1 VSVCIIDDCDGRDL
15 PLVEMTATQVE
26 VSLKRSAEEGA
37 KSTGAAAGTIAGS
50 YYNTAVSAWEP
61 FLEPWR
67 LALQWS
73 VTNVIPTSSGG
84 ADCSSSRSPCSVL
97 LAADD
102 RLEINITPHFLKSM
116 SSAAASWK
124 ADYHRHL
131 PLPVRGFLRKF
142 CFVISRYAIFLGA
155 NFVYSV
161 PVAQQHRLHDGVL
174 AGDRGWGSTRHCS
187 SRA

>member
-1 VSVCIIDDCDGRDL
+1 VARVRGISVCIIDDCDGRDL

-26 VSLKRSAEEGA
+26 VSLKRVSDEGA
-37 KSTGAAAGTIAGS
+37 KTTGAAAGTIAGS

-73 VTNVIPTSSGG
+73 MGNTILPSS
-84 ADCSSSRSPCSVL
+84 AEAASSSSRPPCSVL

-102 RLEINITPHFLKSM
+102 RLEINITPHFLKSV
-116 SSAAASWK
+116 SSAATSWK

-131 PLPVRGFLRKF
+131 PLPV
-142 CFVISRYAIFLGA
+142 
-155 NFVYSV
+155 
-161 PVAQQHRLHDGVL
+161 
-174 AGDRGWGSTRHCS
+174 
-187 SRA
+187 